1 MTWMVGSRG
10 CITPVTVNT
19 SGALNWGCS
28 IFGQPHW
35 HNHPETRETN
45 RTHVFANGVLPAWN
59 PRNSSFLWVVDGS
72 PIISTLHFP
81 SFSHGFQF
89 PTHSGQLLVTTP
101 FSFPR
106 HPWPTA
112 AQRLGTSP
120 CCDSFAPPSPFV
132 PCEWSGASMVFC
144 WSLVA
149 APFVWANSA
158 SALAEPSG
166 WRWRERVHGLLMVV
180 LLQ

>member
-45 RTHVFANGVLPAWN
+45 RTHVFANGVLPAWD

-101 FSFPR
+101 FSFRGTLGQRRLSGSEHR
-106 HPWPTA
+106 HAATLSRHQVLSFHANGQARPWFFVGPWWRLLLFGPTRP
-112 AQRLGTSP
+112 QPWLNLRVG
-120 CCDSFAPPSPFV
+120 DGGR
-132 PCEWSGASMVFC
+132 ESMVY
-144 WSLVA
+144 
-149 APFVWANSA
+149 
-158 SALAEPSG
+158 
-166 WRWRERVHGLLMVV
+166 
-180 LLQ
+180 